1 MKCGTVT
8 RSAMT
13 DNFPEIDLD
22 QVEAPVVGPGE
33 PRRTPAIFKNKN
45 EYFFQLKKLKKVASF
60 LESAS
65 FLRLSSFLRSSS
77 FLSVIFVVVFIFEV
91 VFFFVVVFIFWS
103 LSVWRSSSLH
113 HAFKAG

>member
-45 EYFFQLKKLKKVASF
+45 
-60 LESAS
+60 
-65 FLRLSSFLRSSS
+65 
-77 FLSVIFVVVFIFEV
+77 
-91 VFFFVVVFIFWS
+91 
-103 LSVWRSSSLH
+103 
-113 HAFKAG
+113 

>member
-65 FLRLSSFLRSSS
+65 FLRLSSFLSHSPNS
-77 FLSVIFVVVFIFEV
+77 KTKISTEFCLNCQFLNTFLCTDL
-91 VFFFVVVFIFWS
+91 S
-103 LSVWRSSSLH
+103 LI
-113 HAFKAG
+113 